1 MHFNLVIGVPVLEG
15 FLKVLGDTDFCFS
28 DAGIEKQLENTGKN
42 RPVLEGSN
50 TLAIAN
56 HFRRSDFPMQPAF
69 FKKRHWRLQQ
79 TERRTPEGET
89 PEQNIPNL
97 SDALFHKL
105 KNMNSHRSDGLFN
118 GQHRFPK
125 SPATV
130 SQKRKSEG
138 SKMERPSKGKLIH

>member
-1 MHFNLVIGVPVLEG
+1 MCSKTPANAIQPHDPLVFPGNAVDSE
-15 FLKVLGDTDFCFS
+15 S
-28 DAGIEKQLENTGKN
+28 AQKQTATALVFRKPYLSNFH
-42 RPVLEGSN
+42 SN

-79 TERRTPEGET
+79 TERRTPEGESL
-89 PEQNIPNL
+89 EQNIPNL

-105 KNMNSHRSDGLFN
+105 KNMTSHRSDGLFN

-125 SPATV
+125 SPAKV

-138 SKMERPSKGKLIH
+138 SKMERPSKGTLIH

>member
-1 MHFNLVIGVPVLEG
+1 MIIDLQNSPMLMIIFR
-15 FLKVLGDTDFCFS
+15 KFS
-28 DAGIEKQLENTGKN
+28 
-42 RPVLEGSN
+42 SN

-69 FKKRHWRLQQ
+69 LKKRHWRLQQ

-138 SKMERPSKGKLIH
+138 SKMERPSRGKLIH